1 LPVCDRDRKQV
12 RHFAAASFGKSMAL
26 AIGAK
31 LVRFQIKNPDKTG
44 MPHQAD
50 RPVNMFAIR

>member
-1 LPVCDRDRKQV
+1 VG
-12 RHFAAASFGKSMAL
+12 HFAAASFGKSMAL

-31 LVRFQIKNPDKTG
+31 LFRFQIKNPDKTG